1 MVWLWQRVSEFLE
14 SWIVSAFARY
24 RYVAGEV
31 EGQSFCGYY
40 FIDISLVISSA
51 LALVIL

>member
-1 MVWLWQRVSEFLE
+1 MPKHLADRFNRHTDRQ
-14 SWIVSAFARY
+14 RY
-24 RYVAGEV
+24 RCRKGVAGEV

>member
-14 SWIVSAFARY
+14 SWIVSAFARD
-24 RYVAGEV
+24 RYVAV
-31 EGQSFCGYY
+31 EYGIESFCGYY